1 MSYVIATQL
10 RPSTRAPFLDAV
22 DSMIRPKLEAVGAD
36 YVVVQEGISSGSQTG
51 MFTVGS
57 RWASVDQGLAGLADF
72 YADAEVAAFLAAN
85 PVDVGFRGTG
95 VVDAERGDPSG
106 GFTVT
111 LSALMTNFDASTAD
125 AFYDDVH
132 SILSEAGVNGMRMI
146 RWIAAG
152 ELSGSWAALFYTDSI
167 DAYMAGFNALYADE
181 SILSR
186 MGSYGFSALSRAI
199 SINH

>member
-22 DSMIRPKLEAVGAD
+22 DSMIRPKLEAFGAD

-57 RWASVDQGLAGLADF
+57 RWASVDQGLAGLGDF

-181 SILSR
+181 GIVSR

>member
-22 DSMIRPKLEAVGAD
+22 DSMIRPKLEAFGAD

-125 AFYDDVH
+125 AFFDDVH

-181 SILSR
+181 SIVSR

>member
-72 YADAEVAAFLAAN
+72 YADAEVTAFLAAN

-181 SILSR
+181 SIVSR

>member
-146 RWIAAG
+146 RWFAAG

-181 SILSR
+181 SIVSR

>member
-22 DSMIRPKLEAVGAD
+22 DSMIRPKLEAFGAD

-167 DAYMAGFNALYADE
+167 DAYMTGFNGLYANE
-181 SILSR
+181 SIVSR
-186 MGSYGFSALSRAI
+186 MGSYGFNPLSRAI
-199 SINH
+199 SVNH

>member
-10 RPSTRAPFLDAV
+10 RPSTRVPFLDAV

-181 SILSR
+181 SIVSR

>member
-22 DSMIRPKLEAVGAD
+22 DSMIRPKLEAFGAD

-72 YADAEVAAFLAAN
+72 YADAEVAAFLAAY

-181 SILSR
+181 GIVSR

>member
-1 MSYVIATQL
+1 MTYVIATQL
-10 RPSTRAPFLDAV
+10 RPSTRVPFLDAV

-181 SILSR
+181 SIVSR

>member
-57 RWASVDQGLAGLADF
+57 RWASVDQGIAGLADF
-72 YADAEVAAFLAAN
+72 YADAEVTAFLAAN

-181 SILSR
+181 SIVSR

>member
-51 MFTVGS
+51 MFSVGS

-181 SILSR
+181 SIVSR

>member
-22 DSMIRPKLEAVGAD
+22 DSMIRPKLEAFGAD

-181 SILSR
+181 GIVSR

>member
-57 RWASVDQGLAGLADF
+57 RWASVDQGLGGLANF

-111 LSALMTNFDASTAD
+111 LSALMTNFDASSAD

-152 ELSGSWAALFYTDSI
+152 ELSGSWAALFYTDSV

-181 SILSR
+181 SIVSR

>member
-10 RPSTRAPFLDAV
+10 RPSTRAPCLDAV

-181 SILSR
+181 SIVSR

>member
-10 RPSTRAPFLDAV
+10 RPSTRVPFLDAV

-36 YVVVQEGISSGSQTG
+36 HVVVQEGISSGSQTG

-57 RWASVDQGLAGLADF
+57 RWASVDQGIAGLADF
-72 YADAEVAAFLAAN
+72 YADAEVTAFLAAN

-181 SILSR
+181 SIVSR

>member
-1 MSYVIATQL
+1 MTYVIATQL
-10 RPSTRAPFLDAV
+10 RPSTRVPFLDAV

-72 YADAEVAAFLAAN
+72 YADAEVAAFLDAN

-181 SILSR
+181 SIVSR

>member
-1 MSYVIATQL
+1 
-10 RPSTRAPFLDAV
+10 
-22 DSMIRPKLEAVGAD
+22 SMIRPKLEAAGAD

-57 RWASVDQGLAGLADF
+57 RWSSVDQGVAGLGAF
-72 YADAEVAAFLAAN
+72 YADPEVAAFLAST
-85 PVDVGFRGTG
+85 PVDVAFRGTG
-95 VVDAERGDPSG
+95 IVDAERGNPNGAFTVVLSAVMSNYDPS
-106 GFTVT
+106 
-111 LSALMTNFDASTAD
+111 SAN

-132 SILSEAGVNGMRMI
+132 TILAAAGVNGMRMI

-167 DAYMAGFNALYADE
+167 DQYMAGFAALYADE
-181 SILSR
+181 SIVSRMAGYGFNPLSR
-186 MGSYGFSALSRAI
+186 SI

>member
-22 DSMIRPKLEAVGAD
+22 DSMIRPKLEAFGAD

-125 AFYDDVH
+125 AFFDDVH

-181 SILSR
+181 GIVSR

>member
-199 SINH
+199 SINY

>member
-1 MSYVIATQL
+1 MTYVIATQL

>member
-125 AFYDDVH
+125 AFYDDAH

-181 SILSR
+181 SIVSR

>member
-22 DSMIRPKLEAVGAD
+22 DSMIRPKLEAFGAD

-181 SILSR
+181 SIVSR

>member
-181 SILSR
+181 SIVSR

>member
-36 YVVVQEGISSGSQTG
+36 YVVVQEGISSGPQTG

-181 SILSR
+181 SIVSR

>member
-10 RPSTRAPFLDAV
+10 QPSTRAPFLDAV

-181 SILSR
+181 SIVSR

>member
-51 MFTVGS
+51 MFSVGS
-57 RWASVDQGLAGLADF
+57 RWASVDQGLAGLAGF
-72 YADAEVAAFLAAN
+72 YADAEVAAFLDAN

-181 SILSR
+181 SIVSR

>member
-10 RPSTRAPFLDAV
+10 RPSTRVPFLDAV

-72 YADAEVAAFLAAN
+72 YADAEVAAFLDAN

-181 SILSR
+181 SIVSR

>member
-10 RPSTRAPFLDAV
+10 RPSTRVPFLDAV

>member
-10 RPSTRAPFLDAV
+10 RPSTRVPFLDAV

-181 SILSR
+181 SIVSR
-186 MGSYGFSALSRAI
+186 MVSYGFSALSRAI

>member
-10 RPSTRAPFLDAV
+10 RPSTRVPFLDAV

-125 AFYDDVH
+125 AFYDDAH

-181 SILSR
+181 SIVSR

>member
-106 GFTVT
+106 RFTVT

-181 SILSR
+181 SIVSR

>member
-1 MSYVIATQL
+1 MTYVIATQL
-10 RPSTRAPFLDAV
+10 RPSTRVPFLDAV

-51 MFTVGS
+51 MFSVGS
-57 RWASVDQGLAGLADF
+57 RWASVDQGLAGLAGF
-72 YADAEVAAFLAAN
+72 YADAEVAAFLDAN

-181 SILSR
+181 SIVSR